1 MEGPPRLETGE
12 KKILHSMVSVT
23 TALAVDL
30 SRKHTISDSDPNI
43 PGAIHN
49 YALEPVGP
57 MEAENGIA
65 IKEAGHFHK
74 NPGVLLTG
82 TRCTEF
88 PVVHRTSS
96 SHQKAQLISSKDIGD
111 SQANSLGSHGKSP
124 LRSLLS

>member
-57 MEAENGIA
+57 
-65 IKEAGHFHK
+65 
-74 NPGVLLTG
+74 
-82 TRCTEF
+82 
-88 PVVHRTSS
+88 
-96 SHQKAQLISSKDIGD
+96 
-111 SQANSLGSHGKSP
+111 SHGKSP